1 MYTQTTADTRALESS
16 KTYCMASAQCPVAPK
31 FPRDSRATMAFAA
44 HSSGASRTVVLKSLI
59 SNAWTATAPHFPR
72 RGIFGVRLAE
82 ERAPRRWGGF
92 LGKGTAPGRP
102 HAARPSL

>member
-1 MYTQTTADTRALESS
+1 
-16 KTYCMASAQCPVAPK
+16 
-31 FPRDSRATMAFAA
+31 MAFAA

-82 ERAPRRWGGF
+82 ERAPRRWGG
-92 LGKGTAPGRP
+92 LGEGHCARASARGPTIALSRTTAKVINLPLK
-102 HAARPSL
+102 S